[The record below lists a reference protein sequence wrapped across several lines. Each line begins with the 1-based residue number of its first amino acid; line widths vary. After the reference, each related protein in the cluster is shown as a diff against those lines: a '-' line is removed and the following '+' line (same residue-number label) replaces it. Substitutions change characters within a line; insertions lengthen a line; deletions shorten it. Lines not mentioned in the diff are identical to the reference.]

1 VKTIAREAES
11 RMEAHVTAKK
21 IFTFDAAHFLPGYVG
36 KCANMHGHTYRL
48 EITVSRVNAGSKIE
62 SSNEGMIVDFA
73 ELACMV
79 KDTILDQVDHKVL
92 NEVFDFR
99 PTSENLAS
107 YIYHLLQEKLKCNSL
122 KLEKVA
128 LWESE
133 KSCVE
138 VS

>member
-1 VKTIAREAES
+1 
-11 RMEAHVTAKK
+11 MEVHVTAKK
-21 IFTFDAAHFLPGYVG
+21 IFTFDAAHFLPGYEG
-36 KCANMHGHTYRL
+36 KCANMHGHTYKL
-48 EITVSRVNAGSKIE
+48 EITVSRINVGSKIDA
-62 SSNEGMIVDFA
+62 STDGMIVDFA
-73 ELACMV
+73 ELARMV

-107 YIYHLLQEKLKCNSL
+107 YIYYSLQKKFKFNSL
-122 KLEKVA
+122 NLEKVA

-133 KSCVE
+133 KSCIE

>member
-1 VKTIAREAES
+1 MAREAES

-21 IFTFDAAHFLPGYVG
+21 IFTFDAAHFLPGYEG
-36 KCANMHGHTYRL
+36 KCANMHGHTYKL
-48 EITVSRVNAGSKIE
+48 EITVSKINDGRVINAA
-62 SSNEGMIVDFA
+62 NDGMIVDFA
-73 ELACMV
+73 ELARLV
-79 KDTILDQVDHKVL
+79 KDNILDQVDHKVL

-107 YIYHLLQEKLKCNSL
+107 YIYHLLQEKFKFHSL